1 MFENVV
7 STPASPLSGLYASA
21 YSNCGPRKRPFP
33 EDFQRLFADPNDMDL
48 LSADQDTYT
57 LVVVPCIILLLA
69 SKVVVDQS
77 GNLPASEEELAS
89 LQKALSPFWQPGL
102 PLNSLGLIEL
112 ATVLA
117 TARWPS
123 QVFSV
128 RSAFHCNPRP

>member
-1 MFENVV
+1 MAPVGGHSAFASRLHKFFGECLSEK
-7 STPASPLSGLYASA
+7 STLDPDVRKRRLYARLAVIWSYASA
-21 YSNCGPRKRPFP
+21 YSQLWSSQETIP

-89 LQKALSPFWQPGL
+89 LQ
-102 PLNSLGLIEL
+102 
-112 ATVLA
+112 
-117 TARWPS
+117 R
-123 QVFSV
+123 
-128 RSAFHCNPRP
+128 R